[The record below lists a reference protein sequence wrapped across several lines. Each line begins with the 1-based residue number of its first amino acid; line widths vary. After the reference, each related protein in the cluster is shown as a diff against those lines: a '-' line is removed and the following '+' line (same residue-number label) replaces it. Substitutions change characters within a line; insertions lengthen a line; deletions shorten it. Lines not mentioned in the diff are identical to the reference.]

1 LIGLGFYPSID
12 EVILE
17 DQITWRIEL
26 MKYFITKKLANKTQV
41 NQQVFHKGKMQIL
54 ENML

>member
-1 LIGLGFYPSID
+1 
-12 EVILE
+12 
-17 DQITWRIEL
+17 